1 MIVVQPLQ
9 HMYRKLLLQDSVR
22 LGVLVRMYARW
33 WNASPMRRRIVWTL
47 ATLCVLA
54 IVPGALGAIARAQTG
69 STTTESSLD
78 ALSWMNIHDTAGV
91 PLTDYTF
98 ATDHGGVLHP
108 VATILSVILGLEFI
122 GYLVIVTSAVW
133 MIGYAVSFQW
143 LDPIGRALTAVA
155 RRLTG
160 QIATPIILI
169 TAASIGAFFVAWF
182 IVRGYYAKA
191 TLQVVTMLIVAVLG
205 PITLADPL
213 EDVLSSHGLL
223 ARGRDLGISV
233 AVGLFGGSTSQ
244 PDQLVIGLQGELADN
259 FARKPLQVWNFGH
272 VVDESPRC
280 RAAWTAGIESG
291 HESQVLDGIRQC
303 GDSTAYAKARNPSLG
318 QVGSGL
324 MLLVCAAILLCFGQ
338 YLGLK
343 IIWAAL
349 DSIYYSFRAIFGL
362 AAGGFIYGPTQ
373 TALLRDIVDIFIAAA
388 RMTLFII
395 FLGIYVQ
402 FLGALF
408 EQAQGHVMTVLVLGA
423 NAEFVG
429 IVQLRHLNASLSR
442 GSNWVTNRFA
452 LAIQN
457 SGRSSGAGGGTAL
470 GMGYTNVRSQSG
482 AKLLFAV
489 SALNA
494 VNTSPITGWLAGGTK
509 NPLDPLARGRRR
521 VDRTNI
527 EVAPM
532 QLDFQRWQ
540 TMARENWRLKA
551 WARAEKA
558 GGIHNE
564 LGLQNALDGL
574 GDSRVPD
581 TFVASTLLSLGAT
594 NAAVSNGQRAIAVQ
608 NASMSRNPYGFVPL
622 QKALAAARA
631 VENHVDDPAHAV
643 FAAQALVSANNFLR
657 HTNAPAA
664 GSTDVDH
671 AFVARV
677 LALSDSE
684 IALRSQ
690 ILPDEWNS
698 ASRDTRW
705 AIGDKLATDHQATA
719 AAYWEALNDP
729 NRTLPLER
737 YRLELMNSARRISNL
752 DHLEPDTGLDPW
764 DP

>member
-1 MIVVQPLQ
+1 
-9 HMYRKLLLQDSVR
+9 MYRKLLLQDSVR

-33 WNASPMRRRIVWTL
+33 WNASPMRRRIAWTL
-47 ATLCVLA
+47 ATFGMLA
-54 IVPGALGAIARAQTG
+54 IVPGALGAIARAQNE

-78 ALSWMNIHDTAGV
+78 ALSWMNIHDTEGA

-108 VATILSVILGLEFI
+108 VTTALSVILGLEFI

-133 MIGYAVSFQW
+133 MIGYSVSFQW
-143 LDPIGRALTAVA
+143 LDLIGRSLTGVA
-155 RRLTG
+155 RRLSG
-160 QIATPIILI
+160 QIATPIVLI

-182 IVRGYYAKA
+182 TVRGYYAKA
-191 TLQVVTMLIVAVLG
+191 TLQIMTMLVVAALG

-213 EDVLSSHGLL
+213 GDVLSPRGLL
-223 ARGRDLGISV
+223 AQGRDLGISV
-233 AVGLFGGSTSQ
+233 AAGLFGESTSQ
-244 PDQLVIGLQGELADN
+244 PDQLAIGLQGELADN

-272 VVDESPRC
+272 VIDQSPRC

-291 HESQVLDGIRQC
+291 HEDQVLDGIRQC

-324 MLLVCAAILLCFGQ
+324 LLLICAAIMLCFGQ

-373 TALLRDIVDIFIAAA
+373 TALFRDIIDVFIAAA
-388 RMTLFII
+388 RMTAFIM
-395 FLGIYVQ
+395 FLAVYGL

-408 EQAQGHVMTVLVLGA
+408 EQAHGHVMTVLVLGA
-423 NAEFVG
+423 NAEFIG
-429 IVQLRHLNASLSR
+429 IVQLRRLNASLTR
-442 GSNWVTNRFA
+442 GSNWITNRFA

-457 SGRSSGAGGGTAL
+457 GGHSSGAGSGTAL
-470 GMGYTNVRSQSG
+470 GMGYTNVQSRSSFE
-482 AKLLFAV
+482 LLAAV

-532 QLDFQRWQ
+532 QRDFQRWQ
-540 TMARENWRLKA
+540 AMARENWRLKA
-551 WARAEKA
+551 WARAENA

-581 TFVASTLLSLGAT
+581 TYVASTLLSFGAT
-594 NAAVSNGQRAIAVQ
+594 NAAVINGQRAMAVQ
-608 NASMSRNPYGFVPL
+608 NASMSRNPYGFAPL
-622 QKALAAARA
+622 QKAVAAARA
-631 VENHVDDPAHAV
+631 VENHVGDPAHGA
-643 FAAQALVSANNFLR
+643 FAAQAVVSANNFLR

-664 GSTDVDH
+664 GSADVDRV
-671 AFVARV
+671 FVDRV

-684 IALRSQ
+684 IDLRAQ

-698 ASRDTRW
+698 ATRDTRW
-705 AIGDKLATDHQATA
+705 TIGHQLATDHQAAA

-729 NRTLPLER
+729 NRALPLER
-737 YRLELMNSARRISNL
+737 YRLDLMNSARRISNL

>member
-1 MIVVQPLQ
+1 MLKHV
-9 HMYRKLLLQDSVR
+9 YRKLLLQESVR
-22 LGVLVRMYARW
+22 LGVLVRMCVRW
-33 WNASPMRRRIVWTL
+33 WNASPMRRRLAWTL
-47 ATLCVLA
+47 ATFCLLA
-54 IVPGALGAIARAQTG
+54 IIPGAVGAVARAQTG

-78 ALSWMNIHDTAGV
+78 ALSWMNIRDTEGV

-98 ATDHGGVLHP
+98 ATDHGGILHP
-108 VATILSVILGLEFI
+108 VTSTLSVILGLEFI

-133 MIGYAVSFQW
+133 MIGYSVSFQW
-143 LDPIGRALTAVA
+143 LDPIGQALTAVA
-155 RRLTG
+155 HRLTG
-160 QIATPIILI
+160 QIATPIVLI
-169 TAASIGAFFVAWF
+169 TAASIGALFVAWF
-182 IVRGYYAKA
+182 TVRGYYAKA
-191 TLQVVTMLIVAVLG
+191 ALQVMTMLLVAVLG

-213 EDVLSSHGLL
+213 ADVLSSHGLL
-223 ARGRDLGISV
+223 ARGRDVGISV
-233 AVGLFGGSTSQ
+233 AAGLFGESTSQ

-272 VVDESPRC
+272 VIDQSPRC
-280 RAAWTAGIESG
+280 RAAWTTGIESG
-291 HESQVLDGIRQC
+291 HEGQVLDGVRQC

-349 DSIYYSFRAIFGL
+349 DSIYYSFRAIFGF

-373 TALLRDIVDIFIAAA
+373 TALLRDITDAFIAAA
-388 RMTLFII
+388 RMTVFII
-395 FLGIYVQ
+395 FLSIYEL

-408 EQAQGHVMTVLVLGA
+408 EQAHGHVMTVLVLGA
-423 NAEFVG
+423 NAEFIG
-429 IVQLRHLNASLSR
+429 IVQLRKLNASLTR

-457 SGRSSGAGGGTAL
+457 DGHSSGAGGGAAL
-470 GMGYTNVRSQSG
+470 GMGYTNIQSRSG
-482 AKLLFAV
+482 IKLLAAV

-494 VNTSPITGWLAGGTK
+494 VNASPIIGWLAGGTK

-532 QLDFQRWQ
+532 QRDFQVWQ
-540 TMARENWRLKA
+540 SMARENWREKA
-551 WARAEKA
+551 RARAEKA
-558 GGIHNE
+558 GGIHTE

-581 TFVASTLLSLGAT
+581 TYVASTLLSFGAT
-594 NAAVSNGQRAIAVQ
+594 NAAVINGQRAMAVQ
-608 NASMSRNPYGFVPL
+608 NASMSRNPYGFAPL

-631 VENHVDDPAHAV
+631 VENHVGDPAHGA

-657 HTNAPAA
+657 HTNAPIA
-664 GSTDVDH
+664 GSTDVDS

-684 IALRSQ
+684 IDLRTH

-705 AIGDKLATDHQATA
+705 AIGHRLASDHQAAA
-719 AAYWEALNDP
+719 AAYWKALKDP
-729 NRTLPLER
+729 SRALPLER
-737 YRLELMNSARRISNL
+737 YRLDLMNSARRISNL
-752 DHLEPDTGLDPW
+752 DHLEPDAGLDPW